1 MKTKPV
7 VVAIVR
13 NKVALAVF
21 VALSTLALAKGA
33 ITVFNAP
40 EAGTSVQQGTLALDI
55 TKSGLIQGFYI
66 DSNYARHGFLRT
78 SGGTISSFDVAGA
91 RSTFPVA
98 LNSLGTSAG
107 YYSDPNFAVHGFRRT
122 SGGGITIFDVA
133 AAGTGQ
139 EQGTV
144 AGNINRSDEIAGF
157 YIDAS
162 GVNHGFLRAPNG
174 TIVTFDAPGAGS
186 SDGQGTIIPF
196 GCCLNDN
203 GEIAGFYI
211 DSKVVNHGFLRRP
224 GGAMTTF
231 DVPGSG
237 TAGGE
242 GTSPQ
247 AINSLGTIVGYYADQ
262 LGRTRGFIRASGG
275 TLTTFA
281 VPGATG
287 TFPVYITSTGEITG
301 NYVDLHDVSHGF
313 VRSPTG
319 TITKFDVPFPGV
331 GRAASQGTFPT
342 TENSSGAIA
351 GFYIDSNNVHH
362 GFVRP

>member
-1 MKTKPV
+1 MKRQPVLVAVLRSKIALAV
-7 VVAIVR
+7 VVA
-13 NKVALAVF
+13 F
-21 VALSTLALAKGA
+21 STLALATGA
-33 ITVFNAP
+33 ITVFDVPA
-40 EAGTSVQQGTLALDI
+40 AGTGVQQGTLAI
-55 TKSGLIQGFYI
+55 NINKSGLIQGFYI
-66 DSNYARHGFLRT
+66 GSNYAGHGFLRD
-78 SGGTISSFDVAGA
+78 SRGNISSFDVAGA

-98 LNSLGTSAG
+98 LNAFGTSAG
-107 YYSDPNFAVHGFRRT
+107 YYSDFNGAVHGFRRT
-122 SGGGITIFDVA
+122 SAGTITTFDVA
-133 AAGTGQ
+133 AAGTSQ

-144 AGNINRSDEIAGF
+144 AGNINR
-157 YIDAS
+157 
-162 GVNHGFLRAPNG
+162 L
-174 TIVTFDAPGAGS
+174 
-186 SDGQGTIIPF
+186 
-196 GCCLNDN
+196 

-211 DSKVVNHGFLRRP
+211 DSSGVNHGFARASNGTIVTFDAFGAGSGNGQGTIIPLGCCLNDNGQITGFYIDSNVVNHGFVRGP
-224 GGAMTTF
+224 GGAITTF

-237 TAGGE
+237 TAGGQ

-247 AINSLGTIVGYYADQ
+247 AINSAGTIVGYYADP
-262 LGRTRGFIRASGG
+262 LGTTRGFIRASGG

-287 TFPVYITSTGEITG
+287 TSPVYITSTGEITG

-342 TENSSGAIA
+342 GENSSGVIT
-351 GFYIDSNNVHH
+351 GFYVDSNNVHH